1 MPPQPP
7 GGVNPS
13 LKNPGFFK
21 GGDLRGFLAGVHAWE
36 SPTETPLPQV
46 FLKNFAIPNC
56 AILIFKSDIDN
67 TMKYVQNTYL
77 VPRACDPFGTHNS
90 PQSHSGG
97 LLIHVSLT

>member
-13 LKNPGFFK
+13 LKNPGLFK

-36 SPTETPLPQV
+36 SPTETSLPQV
-46 FLKNFAIPNC
+46 FLKIFAIPNC

-67 TMKYVQNTYL
+67 TMKYL
-77 VPRACDPFGTHNS
+77 RPFWHT
-90 PQSHSGG
+90 
-97 LLIHVSLT
+97 